1 MLSIIPD
8 DDVLLTFQIVRRLKT
23 YHILVII
30 ADGQV
35 NEEKP
40 TIEAIVEASKLPI
53 SIIVVGVGDGPWDV
67 MDEFDHRL
75 PKRVFD
81 NFRFVDYHQ
90 ATFKSKNPDMS
101 FALQALMEIPDQFK
115 TIKSLGYIDPVK
127 ADAASSPTASAST
140 AHDYSVYQSDSAASS
155 PKHSTP
161 RDTPKSSPS
170 PKRSF
175 FKNKTSSDG
184 GLRSRVRSGSY
195 STCV

>member
-1 MLSIIPD
+1 M
-8 DDVLLTFQIVRRLKT
+8 RRLKT

-53 SIIVVGVGDGPWDV
+53 SIIVVGVGDGPWEV
-67 MDEFDHRL
+67 MEEFDHRL

-81 NFRFVDYHQ
+81 NFRFVDYHK
-90 ATFKSKNPDMS
+90 ATFKSKNPDMT
-101 FALQALMEIPDQFK
+101 FALQALMEIPDQYK
-115 TIKSLGYIDPVK
+115 VIKALGYIDP
-127 ADAASSPTASAST
+127 DAPVSPTSPKSPLQ
-140 AHDYSVYQSDSAASS
+140 DSIQQSDSATSS
-155 PKHSTP
+155 PRHSTP
-161 RDTPKSSPS
+161 RDTPRNSPS

-175 FKNKTSSDG
+175 FSSSKNKTNTDG
-184 GLRSRVRSGSY
+184 SLRNRVRSGSY